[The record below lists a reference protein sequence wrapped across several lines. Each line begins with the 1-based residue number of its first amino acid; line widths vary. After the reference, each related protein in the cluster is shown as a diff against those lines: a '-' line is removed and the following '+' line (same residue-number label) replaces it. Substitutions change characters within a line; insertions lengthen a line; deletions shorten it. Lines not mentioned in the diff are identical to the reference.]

1 MTKPNFQVMT
11 KKQLL
16 AYMLEHRED
25 NEAFYAYMDK
35 VNAEPASEFYPAPQ
49 SIEDL
54 KHFPQLLEKFR
65 QEREKEA

>member
-1 MTKPNFQVMT
+1 MTKPNFEAMT
-11 KKQLL
+11 RKDLL

-65 QEREKEA
+65 REREKEV